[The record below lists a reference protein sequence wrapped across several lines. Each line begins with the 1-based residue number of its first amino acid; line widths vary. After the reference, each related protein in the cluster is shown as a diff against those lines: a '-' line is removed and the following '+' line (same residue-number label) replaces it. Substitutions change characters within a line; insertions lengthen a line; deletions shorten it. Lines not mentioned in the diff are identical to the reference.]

1 MQILKFI
8 NYMSVY
14 ADLILFPLI
23 NVPTD
28 KHGDP
33 VFQNYQELNA
43 IAFSGSVQ
51 KEGHTKGT
59 QSVACK
65 ELPIHTKSYQVLK
78 SFKTIQR
85 SPLTMFLKLQVTAWA
100 IKIPLPSWVLVS
112 IF

>member
-1 MQILKFI
+1 ML
-8 NYMSVY
+8 
-14 ADLILFPLI
+14 L
-23 NVPTD
+23 
-28 KHGDP
+28 H
-33 VFQNYQELNA
+33 FQA
-43 IAFSGSVQ
+43 PF
-51 KEGHTKGT
+51 KRKGHTKGT

-65 ELPIHTKSYQVLK
+65 DLPMHTKSYQVLK